1 MQDKVGTKVPSEKDV
16 QKLVD
21 DLKAIQAKIEEYTI
35 TLTSDERQTTTK
47 MRIGG
52 EGVVETIGSLAAEHK
67 LSLPEISVEGMN
79 ADLLLAK
86 RLRPLANAATG
97 LAQRLDDTILQAQ
110 SEYWWAATAF
120 YSTLARI
127 SGANANLQAALKP
140 VVDFFAVGRR
150 KPKAPRPE

>member
-1 MQDKVGTKVPSEKDV
+1 MVDKVGTKVPSEKDI

-21 DLKAIQAKIEEYTI
+21 DLKALQAKIEEYTI
-35 TLTSDERQTTTK
+35 TLTSEERQATSK

-52 EGVVETIGSLAAEHK
+52 EGVVEAIGGLATEHK
-67 LSLPEISVEGMN
+67 LSLPEISVDAMN

-86 RLRPLANAATG
+86 RLRPLATAAAA

-110 SEYWWAATAF
+110 SECWWAATAF
-120 YSTLARI
+120 YSTLARL
-127 SGANANLQAALKP
+127 SGANADLQAAIKP

-150 KPKAPRPE
+150 KPKAPRPA